1 MSKPVINSAFHPRA
15 IATTLV
21 AIVLVIGFA
30 SCLFAVCAA
39 GEPVL
44 SAAAP
49 APPAQ
54 QAWQMEFDD
63 LCSKTQDAMTFS
75 TGELA
80 ALVQRCD
87 ALLPRIEKLDDTQK
101 RVYMGRLRM
110 CRGLYAYVLDSK
122 KLDSTKND
130 KK

>member
-1 MSKPVINSAFHPRA
+1 MFKPVINTALHPRT
-15 IATTLV
+15 ITTTLV
-21 AIVLVIGFA
+21 AIILVIGLA
-30 SCLFAVCAA
+30 SPCAVCAA

-44 SAAAP
+44 SAAP

-54 QAWQMEFDD
+54 QAWQQEFDD

-122 KLDSTKND
+122 KNE